1 MDFPIFQKQLD
12 FLIKMVVN
20 KMFSRRTRLLLVG
33 AVITI
38 GLVGVI
44 LLEAPEPTRTVDE
57 VMNSPSKFVDEEI
70 SLRGE
75 VLDGSIDNST
85 MRFILHGNTHN
96 IIIEYLDASVS
107 NGLDDNRTVYA
118 QGILKYSNG
127 EYYLD
132 ADLIKTSC
140 PSKYEE

>member
-1 MDFPIFQKQLD
+1 MI
-12 FLIKMVVN
+12 
-20 KMFSRRTRLLLVG
+20 SRKNRLLIIG

-44 LLEAPEPTRTVDE
+44 LMEAPEPTRTVDE
-57 VMNSPSKFVDEEI
+57 VMESPSKYVDEEI
-70 SLRGE
+70 SIRGE

-85 MRFILHGNTHN
+85 MTFILHGSNYN
-96 IIIEYLDASVS
+96 ISINYVDASVS

-127 EYYLD
+127 EYVLE
-132 ADLIKTSC
+132 ADIIKTSC

>member
-1 MDFPIFQKQLD
+1 MI
-12 FLIKMVVN
+12 
-20 KMFSRRTRLLLVG
+20 SRKNRLLIIG

-57 VMNSPSKFVDEEI
+57 VMASPSKYVDEEI
-70 SLRGE
+70 SIRGE
-75 VLDGSIDNST
+75 VLDCSIDNST
-85 MRFILHGNTHN
+85 MTFILHGSNYN
-96 IIIEYLDASVS
+96 ISINYVDASVS

-118 QGILKYSNG
+118 QGVLKFSNG
-127 EYYLD
+127 EYVLD
-132 ADLIKTSC
+132 ADVIKTSC

>member
-1 MDFPIFQKQLD
+1 MI
-12 FLIKMVVN
+12 
-20 KMFSRRTRLLLVG
+20 SRKNRLLIIG

-44 LLEAPEPTRTVDE
+44 LMEAPEPTRTVDE
-57 VMNSPSKFVDEEI
+57 VMESPSKYVDEEI
-70 SLRGE
+70 SIRGE

-85 MRFILHGNTHN
+85 MTFILHGSNYN
-96 IIIEYLDASVS
+96 ISINYVDASVS

-118 QGILKYSNG
+118 QGVLKFSNG
-127 EYYLD
+127 EYVLE
-132 ADLIKTSC
+132 ADVIKTSC